1 MDSAFFSMIFRMKYI
16 TRWGLMRSSYPETL
30 SEHSMDTAV
39 LAHALACIGASRLDK
54 PVDPMKAA
62 VFALFHDAG
71 EIITGDMPTPI
82 KYHDP
87 QITEAY
93 KRIEAEANRTLFS
106 MLPDDLK
113 PYYEP
118 VFHPAKEDEVYWQ
131 YVKAADKLSALIK
144 CIEEEKSGN
153 SEFKDAKAQLLS
165 MLSSFDLP
173 EVQVFM
179 QEFLPAFSKT
189 LDEQSRE

>member
-1 MDSAFFSMIFRMKYI
+1 
-16 TRWGLMRSSYPETL
+16 
-30 SEHSMDTAV
+30 
-39 LAHALACIGASRLDK
+39 
-54 PVDPMKAA
+54 MKAA

-93 KRIEAEANRTLFS
+93 KRIEAEANRSLFS

-118 VFHPAKEDEVYWQ
+118 VFHPAENDGIYWQ

-153 SEFKDAKAQLLS
+153 CEFKDAKSQLSALLLS
-165 MLSSFDLP
+165 LDLS
-173 EVQVFM
+173 EVQAFM

>member
-1 MDSAFFSMIFRMKYI
+1 
-16 TRWGLMRSSYPETL
+16 
-30 SEHSMDTAV
+30 MDTAV

-118 VFHPAKEDEVYWQ
+118 VFHPAKEDEAYWQ